1 MKITV
6 GIADDHQLFV
16 KSLSLLV
23 NSFADFEV
31 VVDALNGQEL
41 LNKLASNGVQPDILL
56 IDVNMPVM
64 DGTEAAEKITRQYPL
79 IKKAVL
85 SMKEDDLT
93 VIQMIRAGCCAYL
106 LKDIHPDVLETALI
120 EINNHGYYNSD
131 KSGVDFWRI
140 TQKALRKED
149 VLILKENEQRFLQLA
164 CSDLTYKQI
173 AAEMH
178 LAERTIDGYRES
190 LFEKLGVQSR
200 VGMVLEAVRRGLV
213 VIDSNKISK

>member
-23 NSFADFEV
+23 NSFANFEV
-31 VVDALNGQEL
+31 VVDALNGKEL
-41 LNKLASNGVQPDILL
+41 LDKLASNGVQPDILL

-64 DGTEAAEKITRQYPL
+64 DGAEAAEKITRQYPL

-85 SMKEDDLT
+85 SIKEDDLT
-93 VIQMIRAGCCAYL
+93 VIRMIRAGCCAYL
-106 LKDIHPDVLETALI
+106 LKDIHPDVLEAALV

-131 KSGVDFWRI
+131 KAGVDFWRI

-149 VLILKENEQRFLQLA
+149 VLVLTENEKRFLQLA

-190 LFEKLGVQSR
+190 LFGKLGVQSR
-200 VGMVLEAVRRGLV
+200 VGMVLEAVRRNL
-213 VIDSNKISK
+213 III